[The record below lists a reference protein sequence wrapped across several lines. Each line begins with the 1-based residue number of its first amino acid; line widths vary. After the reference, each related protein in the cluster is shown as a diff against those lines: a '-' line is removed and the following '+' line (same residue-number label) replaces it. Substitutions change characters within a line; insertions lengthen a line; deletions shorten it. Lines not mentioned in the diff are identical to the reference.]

1 MEQKALSK
9 WLKVILIGVFLCA
22 LAGYFYILPEF
33 GKSIVNGAPEFS
45 GWYWP
50 WLIFLW
56 CTGLPCYTA
65 LFFGWKIAVNIGNDR
80 SFTMENAKLLKWIS
94 WLAEGDA
101 LFFFIGNIILGLL
114 GMNHPGVIL
123 ASMLV
128 VFAGVAIAVAAA
140 ALSHLVKKA
149 AALQEES
156 DLTI

>member
-9 WLKVILIGVFLCA
+9 WLKVIIIGVGICGLVVYFL
-22 LAGYFYILPEF
+22 ILPEF
-33 GKSIVNGAPEFS
+33 GKTMVEKYPEFQNR
-45 GWYWP
+45 YYP

-56 CTGLPCYTA
+56 ATGIPCYTA
-65 LFFGWKIAVNIGNDR
+65 LFFGWKIAANIGRDR
-80 SFTMENAKLLKWIS
+80 SFSMDNARYLKWIS

-101 LFFFIGNIILGLL
+101 LFFFAGNVALL
-114 GMNHPGVIL
+114 FANMSHPGIIL
-123 ASMLV
+123 ASLLV

-149 AALQEES
+149 AALQEEN

>member
-9 WLKVILIGVFLCA
+9 WLKIIIVGVGICGLV
-22 LAGYFYILPEF
+22 GYFLIIPAF
-33 GKSIVNGAPEFS
+33 GQSMVRDYPEFS

-56 CTGLPCYTA
+56 GTGIPCYVA
-65 LFFGWKIAVNIGNDR
+65 LFFGWKIAANIGNDR
-80 SFTMENAKLLKWIS
+80 SFSMENAQLLNWIS
-94 WLAEGDA
+94 GLAEGDA
-101 LFFFIGNIILGLL
+101 IYFFIGNIVLWFA
-114 GMNHPGVIL
+114 GMNHPGVVL
-123 ASMLV
+123 AMFLV

-149 AALQEES
+149 AVLQGES